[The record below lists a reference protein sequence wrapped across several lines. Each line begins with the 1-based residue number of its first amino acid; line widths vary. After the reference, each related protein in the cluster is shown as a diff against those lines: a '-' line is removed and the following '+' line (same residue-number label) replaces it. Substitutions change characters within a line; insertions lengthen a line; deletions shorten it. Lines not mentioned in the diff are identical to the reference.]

1 MTDDIINIL
10 KTALAEDLGAEGDI
24 TSAAI
29 FDADDWGE
37 ALIRCKQPG
46 VLSGAALIA
55 PLFELVDSYLAD
67 PSMISFMS
75 GAQRPHAPPTSTAVR
90 TKTELFCA
98 DGCFM
103 EAGTAI
109 CKIEGPVRS
118 ILAGERT
125 ALNLLQRLS
134 GVATATHNMIK
145 VLEKGGGGTR
155 LLDTRKTAPGL
166 RALDK
171 AAVRHG
177 GGGSHRS
184 GLYDMMLIKDTHI
197 KCAGGVKSALLKAL
211 AWRGGGKEPLIE
223 IEVQSVA
230 EFLETLALGPDRI
243 MLDNMSPDEIE
254 QCVEGRNASKKDI
267 PLEASGNVSL
277 ATLPALAATGVDFVS
292 SGAITHSAAALDI
305 HLVMV

>member
-1 MTDDIINIL
+1 MTDNIINIL
-10 KTALAEDLGAEGDI
+10 KTALAEDLGADGDI

-55 PLFELVDSYLAD
+55 PIFELVDSYLAD

-75 GAQRPHAPPTSTAVR
+75 DAERHHSASSPAH
-90 TKTELFCA
+90 TKVELFCA
-98 DGCFM
+98 DGDFM
-103 EAGTAI
+103 ETGTVI
-109 CKIEGPVRS
+109 CRIEGAVRS

-134 GVATATHNMIK
+134 GIATAAHNMVK
-145 VLEKGGGGTR
+145 ALEGSGTR
-155 LLDTRKTAPGL
+155 LLDTRKTTPGL
-166 RALDK
+166 RALEK

-177 GGGSHRS
+177 GGSSHRC
-184 GLYDMMLIKDTHI
+184 GLYDMILIKDTHI
-197 KCAGGVKSALLKAL
+197 KLVGGVRPALKKAF
-211 AWRGGGKEPLIE
+211 ARRGGSAVPIIE
-223 IEVQSVA
+223 IEVQSVT
-230 EFLETLALGPDRI
+230 EFLEALSLGPDRI

-267 PLEASGNVSL
+267 ALEASGNVSL
-277 ATLPALAATGVDFVS
+277 ATLPTLAATGVDFVS
-292 SGAITHSAAALDI
+292 SGAITHSAPALDI

>member
-1 MTDDIINIL
+1 MTDNIINIL
-10 KTALAEDLGAEGDI
+10 KAALAEDLGTEGDI
-24 TSAAI
+24 TSSAI
-29 FDADDWGE
+29 FGAGDRGE
-37 ALIRCKQPG
+37 ALIRCKQAG
-46 VLSGAALIA
+46 VLSGATLIA

-75 GAQRPHAPPTSTAVR
+75 EAQRPHAPPTHAAVR

-98 DGCFM
+98 DGDFM
-103 EAGTAI
+103 AAGTVI
-109 CKIEGPVRS
+109 CRIAGPVRS

-134 GVATATHNMIK
+134 GVATAARNMVN
-145 VLEKGGGGTR
+145 VLEGGGTR
-155 LLDTRKTAPGL
+155 LLDTRKTTPGL
-166 RALDK
+166 RALEK

-177 GGGSHRS
+177 GGSSHRS

-197 KCAGGVKSALLKAL
+197 KRAGGVKSALMKTFAR
-211 AWRGGGKEPLIE
+211 RGGNAEPLIE

-230 EFLETLALGPDRI
+230 EFLEALALGPDRI

-254 QCVEGRNASKKDI
+254 QCVEGRNASNRDI
-267 PLEASGNVSL
+267 ALEASGNVSL
-277 ATLPALAATGVDFVS
+277 TTLPAIAATGVDFVS

-305 HLVMV
+305 HLVMA